1 MASDFHLSVVAPDKS
16 VVEEVVRSLVA
27 PGAEGYFGI
36 MAGHIPM
43 VAALR
48 PGLLE
53 YTDHAGTRHFVY
65 VGGGF
70 AEVQGTKVTILA
82 DEAARAR
89 DIDTAE
95 AERALEAA
103 RNSLRGGDAST
114 TTSEEAVL
122 EIERAMSRLR
132 AARSA
137 K

>member
-65 VGGGF
+65 EIG
-70 AEVQGTKVTILA
+70 
-82 DEAARAR
+82 RAH
-89 DIDTAE
+89 
-95 AERALEAA
+95 
-103 RNSLRGGDAST
+103 
-114 TTSEEAVL
+114 V
-122 EIERAMSRLR
+122 
-132 AARSA
+132 
-137 K
+137 